1 MEVVEGKLRPMLPH
15 EDNDQLGELINL
27 VSQSWDQDASAGP
40 SFARIASAFVS
51 SRSSRRCHDF
61 CFQSVARCIAI
72 ATPSEVQIGPRPVR
86 EHIA

>member
-40 SFARIASAFVS
+40 SFARIAS
-51 SRSSRRCHDF
+51 
-61 CFQSVARCIAI
+61 VARCIAI